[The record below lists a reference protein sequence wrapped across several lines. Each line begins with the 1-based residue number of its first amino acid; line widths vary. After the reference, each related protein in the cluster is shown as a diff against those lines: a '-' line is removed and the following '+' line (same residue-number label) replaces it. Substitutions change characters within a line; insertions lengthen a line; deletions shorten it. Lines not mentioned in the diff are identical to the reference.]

1 MRIVL
6 RFLVGIL
13 GLLGVLVALAAWA
26 NPAGPAER
34 FGLELVGGLGRASM
48 RADFAGFF
56 AGAGIFSLA
65 AALRG
70 DARLLTA
77 PLLLV
82 CVALSGRALTA
93 ALDGFTPDMAAP
105 MIIET
110 VLIVVFGAGRRFIG
124 VPSLRESDQARR
136 KPVSPG

>member
-1 MRIVL
+1 MRVVL
-6 RFLVGIL
+6 RLLVGVL
-13 GLLGVLVALAAWA
+13 GLLGLLIALAVWA
-26 NPAGPAER
+26 NPAGPADK
-34 FGLELVGGLGRASM
+34 FGLDLVGMLGRASM

-56 AGAGIFSLA
+56 AGTGGLALA
-65 AALRG
+65 AAVRS

-82 CVALSGRALTA
+82 CVALSGRVLTT

-110 VLIVVFGAGRRFIG
+110 VLIIVFGAGRRFIG
-124 VPSLRESDQARR
+124 VR
-136 KPVSPG
+136 